1 MKTTLVPRTPVSDA
15 HIHSLLS
22 AMVPE
27 PPSTQPGSS
36 EEKEQASAIA
46 ALAASNL
53 DPRQLLSPPLPSPT
67 LTTPPSPLPP
77 SAPPPLSSPTL
88 LSQSISQASP
98 TQPAATLEDEDLLSN
113 LSLPSQ
119 AGSSRPQL
127 P

>member
-46 ALAASNL
+46 ALAASHL
-53 DPRQLLSPPLPSPT
+53 DPPPLPSPT
-67 LTTPPSPLPP
+67 LTTPPSPLPL

-88 LSQSISQASP
+88 LAQGTSQASP
-98 TQPAATLEDEDLLSN
+98 TQPAATLEDEDLLTS

-127 P
+127 PP